1 MGRKRGRLT
10 LPWVPHCHLISCLTL
25 TGEDSWVEW
34 DGPGELP
41 TQRFRKLN
49 IEISQGRCRAKHR
62 ILVQAAASLQTVC
75 DWEASTL
82 ELSPGGGRPGSKLW
96 EGTGRSKT
104 RPLWGRKGQRA
115 VG

>member
-1 MGRKRGRLT
+1 M
-10 LPWVPHCHLISCLTL
+10 
-25 TGEDSWVEW
+25 
-34 DGPGELP
+34 
-41 TQRFRKLN
+41 FRKLS

-62 ILVQAAASLQTVC
+62 ILVQAAARLQTVG

-96 EGTGRSKT
+96 EGTGRSKA